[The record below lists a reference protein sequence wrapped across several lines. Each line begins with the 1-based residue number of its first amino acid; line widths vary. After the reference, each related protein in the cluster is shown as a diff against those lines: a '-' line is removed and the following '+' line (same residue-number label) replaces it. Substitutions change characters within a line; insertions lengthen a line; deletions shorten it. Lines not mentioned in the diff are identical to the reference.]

1 MSPPHPAFVLLLLRM
16 TSSPPTALQAPT
28 DAEARLSRCLR
39 DNEELV
45 SELPAAT
52 LAAAA
57 RRVALLAAT
66 GGSQGGVRPSRP
78 REFGWAGLI

>member
-52 LAAAA
+52 LAAA
-57 RRVALLAAT
+57 RVALLAAT
-66 GGSQGGVRPSRP
+66 GGSQGGHCVLLRADLPI
-78 REFGWAGLI
+78 W

>member
-52 LAAAA
+52 LAAA
-57 RRVALLAAT
+57 RVALLAAT
-66 GGSQGGVRPSRP
+66 GGSQGGVRPSR
-78 REFGWAGLI
+78 RGLTADDC